1 MQQSTKAATP
11 TAGTVGAGVGALAG
25 GQFHPNLTTPSANGQ
40 AGSLTF
46 AAPDIERA
54 VLGTLLHV
62 PEAWDRVKA
71 WLYPEHFQIA
81 RWRWTFEVIA
91 DLRDANK
98 PADFITVPDEL
109 DRRGYF
115 RDGFNEAD
123 ILDLLNVAGDW
134 WEAEDYAK
142 RLIERSAK
150 QQAARLLQQGMADLS
165 RSNGDGLAV
174 LERLASNFEAVRETY
189 VTATDFAAEPAAEG
203 TMLDRL
209 IVPLPDLAGLG
220 LVGEIADLIHDQ
232 TRSARSYCLLTALAT
247 VAVATRRTAR
257 LRMAF
262 GDVWPNLYA
271 ALLGASSVHH
281 KSTVMGQ
288 GRDLLYRAQLADL
301 LIPAN
306 PTAEGLLNRL
316 SDKPSGV
323 IFKDEIGTLFGSHL
337 VKYLA
342 MLKQDL
348 MALYDCRPYGREL
361 ARGEV
366 RVDAPFLTILGTTT
380 PKKFFDTVSH
390 SDWHDGFL
398 VRWLIALP
406 DSPPDIDAVPGL
418 LDKDLDSRHWSLA
431 MRLGALSRRNAS
443 DMGLDD
449 GAFATWETWRKRR
462 LRLAYEAGDDLGL
475 YLSERYA
482 TYALKIAILLAVAGE
497 STTITLANMQTA
509 ITLAEHFETCLLTLR
524 DARQDY
530 GVSGSKMQRVF
541 AVIRDNGPNVTTKD
555 VYRFAHLPKAEV
567 EPVLD
572 KLLEIGAV
580 IEKRTDRG
588 GGKSFSAATD
598 RLPIKVW

>member
-1 MQQSTKAATP
+1 MLKA
-11 TAGTVGAGVGALAG
+11 LI
-25 GQFHPNLTTPSANGQ
+25 H
-40 AGSLTF
+40 
-46 AAPDIERA
+46 APE
-54 VLGTLLHV
+54 T
-62 PEAWDRVKA
+62 WDKVKA

-81 RWRWTFEVIA
+81 RWRWTYEVIA
-91 DLRDANK
+91 DLRDDGK
-98 PADFITVPDEL
+98 PADWVTVPDEL
-109 DRRGYF
+109 ARRGYF
-115 RDGFNEAD
+115 RDGFDEAD
-123 ILDLLNVAGDW
+123 ILDLLNADGEW
-134 WEAEDYAK
+134 WEAEDYAR
-142 RLIERSAK
+142 RLVQRSAK
-150 QQAARLLQQGMADLS
+150 QQAARLIQHSMADLS

-174 LERLASNFEAVRETY
+174 LERIAAGIEAVRDAH
-189 VTATDFAAEPAAEG
+189 VTAADFAAEPAAEG
-203 TMLDRL
+203 TLLDRL

-232 TRSARSYCLLTALAT
+232 TKSARAYCLLTALAT
-247 VAVATRRTAR
+247 LAAATRRSAR

-262 GDVWPNLYA
+262 GDVYPNLYA

-306 PTAEGLLNRL
+306 PTSEGLLNRL
-316 SDKPSGV
+316 ADKPSGV
-323 IFKDEIGTLFGSHL
+323 IFKDEIGTLFGSHQ
-337 VKYLA
+337 VKYLLL
-342 MLKQDL
+342 LKQDL

-366 RVDAPFLTILGTTT
+366 RVDSPFLTILGTTT

-431 MRLGALSRRNAS
+431 MRLGALSRRNAT
-443 DMGLDD
+443 DMDFEA
-449 GAFATWETWRKRR
+449 GAFDEWETWRKRR
-462 LRLAYEAGDDLGL
+462 LRKAYEAGDDLGL

-482 TYALKIAILLAVAGE
+482 TYALKIAILLAVGGD
-497 STTITLANMQTA
+497 STTITVANMQTA

-530 GVSGSKMQRVF
+530 GVSGSKLQRIF
-541 AVIRDNGPNVTTKD
+541 ALIRDNGPNVTTKD

-588 GGKSFSAATD
+588 GGKSYSAATD
-598 RLPIKVW
+598 RLPVKVW

>member
-1 MQQSTKAATP
+1 MADTMKSPP
-11 TAGTVGAGVGALAG
+11 TADTVTGERAMAG
-25 GQFHPNLTTPSANGQ
+25 GHPAPQYNTNGSGAQAAN
-40 AGSLTF
+40 LTF

-54 VLGTLLHV
+54 VLKALLHA
-62 PEAWDRVKA
+62 PETWDKVKG
-71 WLYPEHFQIA
+71 WLLPEHFQYA
-81 RWRWTFEVIA
+81 RWRWTYKVIG
-91 DLRDANK
+91 DLRDAGK
-98 PADFITVPDEL
+98 PADWLTVPDEL
-109 DRRGYF
+109 ERRGYF
-115 RDGFNEAD
+115 RDGFTEAEVM
-123 ILDLLNVAGDW
+123 DLLNADGEW
-134 WEAEDYAK
+134 WEAEDYAR
-142 RLIERSAK
+142 RLVERSAK
-150 QQAARLLQQGMADLS
+150 QQAARLIQQSMADLHRNS
-165 RSNGDGLAV
+165 DGLAV
-174 LERLASNFEAVRETY
+174 LGRIAAGIEAVRDAH
-189 VTATDFAAEPAAEG
+189 VTAADFEAEPAADG

-220 LVGEIADLIHDQ
+220 LVGEIADLIHDL
-232 TRSARSYCLLTALAT
+232 TKSARSYCLLTALAT
-247 VAVATRRTAR
+247 VAVASRRTAR

-262 GDVWPNLYA
+262 GDVYPNLFA

-288 GRDLLYRAQLADL
+288 GRDLLYRGQLADL

-306 PTAEGLLNRL
+306 PTSEGLLNRL
-316 SDKPSGV
+316 ADKPSGV
-323 IFKDEIGTLFGSHL
+323 IFKDEIGTLFGSHQ

-380 PKKFFDTVSH
+380 PDKFFDTVSH
-390 SDWHDGFL
+390 TDWHDGFL

-406 DSPPDIDAVPGL
+406 DSPPDIDAIPGL

-431 MRLGALSRRNAS
+431 MRLGSLSRRNAS
-443 DMGLDD
+443 DMAMDA
-449 GAFATWETWRKRR
+449 GAFDVWEAWRKRR
-462 LRLAYEAGDDLGL
+462 LRHAYEAGDDLGL
-475 YLSERYA
+475 RLAERYA
-482 TYALKIAILLAVAGE
+482 TTALKIAILLAVGSD
-497 STTITLANMQTA
+497 STTITQANMQTA

-524 DARQDY
+524 EVRQDY

-541 AVIRDNGPNVTTKD
+541 AVIRDNGPDVTTKN
-555 VYRFAHLPKAEV
+555 VYRLAHLPKAEA

-588 GGKSFSAATD
+588 GGKCYSAATD

>member
-1 MQQSTKAATP
+1 MQQSSKTATP
-11 TAGTVGAGVGALAG
+11 AVGTVGAGGNALAG
-25 GQFHPNLTTPSANGQ
+25 GQSTPQYSTNGNGAQ
-40 AGSLTF
+40 VASLAF

-54 VLGTLLHV
+54 VLKALLQA
-62 PEAWDRVKA
+62 PETWDKVSH
-71 WLYPEHFQIA
+71 WLLPEHFQIA
-81 RWRWTFEVIA
+81 RWRWAYEVIG
-91 DLRDANK
+91 DLRDDNK
-98 PADFITVPDEL
+98 PADFVTVPDEL
-109 DRRGYF
+109 ARRGYF
-115 RDGFNEAD
+115 RDGFDEAD
-123 ILDLLNVAGDW
+123 VLDLLNADGEW
-134 WEAEDYAK
+134 WEAEDYAR
-142 RLIERSAK
+142 RLVERSAK
-150 QQAARLLQQGMADLS
+150 QKAARLLQSGMADLH
-165 RSNGDGLAV
+165 RNGDGLAA
-174 LERLASNFEAVRETY
+174 LDRIAANIEALRETH
-189 VTATDFAAEPAAEG
+189 VTAADFEAEPAADS
-203 TMLDRL
+203 TLLDRL

-232 TRSARSYCLLTALAT
+232 TKSARSYCLLTALAT

-406 DSPPDIDAVPGL
+406 DSPPDIEAVPGL

-449 GAFATWETWRKRR
+449 GAFASWETWRKRR
-462 LRLAYEAGDDLGL
+462 LRQAYEAGDDLGL

-509 ITLAEHFETCLLTLR
+509 ITMAEHFETCLLTLR
-524 DARQDY
+524 EARQDY
-530 GVSGSKMQRVF
+530 GVSGSKMQRIF
-541 AVIRDNGPNVTTKD
+541 AVIRDNGPDVTTKD
-555 VYRFAHLPKAEV
+555 IYRFAHLPKAEA

-580 IEKRTDRG
+580 IEKRTTRG
-588 GGKSFSAATD
+588 GGKCYSAATD

>member
-1 MQQSTKAATP
+1 MPETKKSPSTAD
-11 TAGTVGAGVGALAG
+11 TVTGVGTLAG
-25 GQFHPNLTTPSANGQ
+25 GQFPREYSTNGNGAQ
-40 AGSLTF
+40 VASLTF
-46 AAPDIERA
+46 AAPEIERA
-54 VLGTLLHV
+54 VLKALIHAPETWDKVSGWLL
-62 PEAWDRVKA
+62 
-71 WLYPEHFQIA
+71 PEHFQIA
-81 RWRWTFEVIA
+81 RWRWTFEVIG
-91 DLRDANK
+91 DLRDAGK
-98 PADFITVPDEL
+98 PADWVTVPDEL
-109 DRRGYF
+109 QRRGYF
-115 RDGFNEAD
+115 RDGFDEAD
-123 ILDLLNVAGDW
+123 IQDLLNADGEW
-134 WEAEDYAK
+134 WEAEDYAR
-142 RLIERSAK
+142 RLVNRSAK
-150 QQAARLLQQGMADLS
+150 QKAALLLQSGMADLH
-165 RSNGDGLAV
+165 RNGDGLAA
-174 LERLASNFEAVRETY
+174 LDRMTAGIEALRDSHI
-189 VTATDFAAEPAAEG
+189 TAADFDAEPTADG
-203 TMLDRL
+203 TLLDRL

-232 TRSARSYCLLTALAT
+232 TQSARSYCLLTALAT
-247 VAVATRRTAR
+247 VAVATRRSAR
-257 LRMAF
+257 LRMAH

-306 PTAEGLLNRL
+306 PTSEGLLNRL
-316 SDKPSGV
+316 SSKPSGV
-323 IFKDEIGTLFGSHL
+323 IFKDEIGTLFGSHQ

-348 MALYDCRPYGREL
+348 MALYDCRAYGREL

-366 RVDAPFLTILGTTT
+366 RVDEPFLTILGTTT

-406 DSPPDIDAVPGL
+406 DSPPDLDAIPGMM
-418 LDKDLDSRHWSLA
+418 DKDLDARHWSLA
-431 MRLGALSRRNAS
+431 MRLGALSRRNAT
-443 DMGLDD
+443 DMAFDD
-449 GAFATWETWRKRR
+449 GAFNVWEAWRKRR
-462 LRLAYEAGDDLGL
+462 LRKAYEAGDDLGL

-482 TYALKIAILLAVAGE
+482 TYALKIAILLAVAGD

-524 DARQDY
+524 EARQDY

-541 AVIRDNGPNVTTKD
+541 AQIRDNGPDVTTAN
-555 VYRFAHLPKAEV
+555 VYRFSHLPKAEV

-580 IEKRTDRG
+580 IEKKSAKG
-588 GGKSFSAATD
+588 GGKVYSATTD

>member
-1 MQQSTKAATP
+1 MQPSTKAATP

-25 GQFHPNLTTPSANGQ
+25 GQFQPHSNTPSANGQ

-46 AAPDIERA
+46 AAPDLERA
-54 VLGTLLHV
+54 VLKALLHE
-62 PEAWDRVKA
+62 PEAWNKVSG
-71 WLYPEHFQIA
+71 WLLPEHFQIA
-81 RWRWTFEVIA
+81 RWRWTYEVIC
-91 DLRDANK
+91 DLGDAGK
-98 PADFITVPDEL
+98 PANWLTVPDEL
-109 DRRGYF
+109 ARRDYF
-115 RDGFNEAD
+115 RNGFDEAEVM
-123 ILDLLNVAGDW
+123 DLLNADGEW
-134 WEAEDYAK
+134 WEVVDYAQ
-142 RLIERSAK
+142 RLVERSAK
-150 QQAARLLQQGMADLS
+150 RQTAQLIQQSMADLH
-165 RSNGDGLAV
+165 RNGDGLAV
-174 LERLASNFEAVRETY
+174 LERIASGIEAVRDTH
-189 VTATDFAAEPAAEG
+189 VTAADFAAEPAADG
-203 TMLDRL
+203 TLLDRL

-220 LVGEIADLIHDQ
+220 LVGEVADLIHDQ
-232 TRSARSYCLLTALAT
+232 TKSARSYCLLTALAT
-247 VAVATRRTAR
+247 VAAATRRTAR

-262 GDVWPNLYA
+262 GDVYPNLYA

-306 PTAEGLLNRL
+306 PTSEGLLNRL

-323 IFKDEIGTLFGSHL
+323 IFKDEIGTLFGSHQ
-337 VKYLA
+337 VKYLLL
-342 MLKQDL
+342 LKQDL

-431 MRLGALSRRNAS
+431 MRLGSLSRRNAS
-443 DMGLDD
+443 DMAFDA
-449 GAFATWETWRKRR
+449 GAFDVWETWRKRR
-462 LRLAYEAGDDLGL
+462 LRKAYEAGDDLGL

-482 TYALKIAILLAVAGE
+482 TVALKIAILLAVGGD
-497 STTITLANMQTA
+497 STTITLTNMQTA
-509 ITLAEHFETCLLTLR
+509 ITLAEYFETCLLTLR
-524 DARQDY
+524 EARQDY

-541 AVIRDNGPNVTTKD
+541 AVIRDNGPDVTTKN
-555 VYRFAHLPKAEV
+555 VYRIAHLPKAEV

-588 GGKSFSAATD
+588 GGKCYSAATD